1 MSDLQNDNAQA
12 QAPATE
18 TQTPGSAA
26 GTPDASAAVSDPG
39 AGADVAVP
47 AAVTPP
53 AEVPPAITGTMA
65 VTVTDQQLID
75 MAFGTAPAAPAVTT
89 PAPAPVISDAQMR
102 AACEQLTN
110 GARMYY
116 GMLDAAAAL
125 NQVGSLGAAVS
136 ERQTALN
143 GLDSAIADR
152 RARINA
158 LDQAIADQ
166 VAANERSMNAA
177 LRAASDKGVEA
188 NNQANLILSTAQGNA
203 TTLLTAARVKAQELL
218 DAANTTASQIQM
230 QTAEDT
236 QTVAALE
243 QKATELTGHIADLET
258 NIALARAS
266 LRQLL
271 GDS

>member
-1 MSDLQNDNAQA
+1 M
-12 QAPATE
+12 
-18 TQTPGSAA
+18 
-26 GTPDASAAVSDPG
+26 
-39 AGADVAVP
+39 AVP
-47 AAVTPP
+47 PAVMPPMEAPPVDTPPVLTPLVDTPLVDTPP
-53 AEVPPAITGTMA
+53 AETPAAITGTMA
-65 VTVTDQQLID
+65 VTVTDQQLLDI
-75 MAFGTAPAAPAVTT
+75 AFGTAPAAPAVTT

-102 AACEQLTN
+102 AACEALTN

-136 ERQTALN
+136 ERQTVLN

-166 VAANERSMNAA
+166 VASNERAMNAA
-177 LRAASDKGVEA
+177 LQAASDKGAQA
-188 NNQANLILSTAQGNA
+188 NNQANLILSTAQSNA
-203 TTLLTAARVKAQELL
+203 TTLVTAARTKAQELL

-236 QTVAALE
+236 QNVAVLQ
-243 QKATELTGHIADLET
+243 QKATELQGQINDLET
-258 NIALARAS
+258 HIAVARAS